1 MLTGRVSDRAT
12 RQRNVSIA
20 FNTKITRLGE
30 AASGS
35 HMLRYPVRSR
45 AGGPSLGGS
54 SLSCSAPLQKGVPDE
69 EDRLAF
75 GIDGRG
81 VGRGP
86 GGGAGRDPDL
96 HNRRH

>member
-54 SLSCSAPLQKGVPDE
+54 SLSCSAPLQKVSPMRKTVLLLVSMAVALDVAG
-69 EDRLAF
+69 
-75 GIDGRG
+75 GR
-81 VGRGP
+81 RWP
-86 GGGAGRDPDL
+86 
-96 HNRRH
+96 